1 MPKQFLADQRTP
13 YYISLPS
20 NPVDGQEIRYAADQA
35 NGIFW
40 DLRYSAQVGKW
51 CCIGG
56 SPLIAE
62 VTVASS
68 MTSST
73 YGDPSVGTS
82 GPSITLPLAGVYE
95 VTHGAFMYMS
105 AAAVGYMSYAIG
117 ATAAV
122 DADAL
127 IDGLISG
134 SNVSRTRI
142 KT

>member
-1 MPKQFLADQRTP
+1 
-13 YYISLPS
+13 
-20 NPVDGQEIRYAADQA
+20 
-35 NGIFW
+35 
-40 DLRYSAQVGKW
+40 
-51 CCIGG
+51 
-56 SPLIAE
+56 
-62 VTVASS
+62 
-68 MTSST
+68 MTSSA

-142 KT
+142 KTVGAVVIKAQYKASASQLNVQDRFLRIIPRTVG